1 MIKKLTAQSNPE
13 VLALQQAQ
21 AAAAVSVASPS
32 QQGAQIQGIDPI
44 NLGGVAA
51 PKPNETVRWNALARD
66 LVAKTKTVPPLASR
80 IYSVLSEVQYEV
92 LKAADSA
99 GAQINPKRALREASI
114 AALKALFPDE
124 AAAITADAKKDAP
137 GRSVPGQG
145 SSTLSRK
152 LGQQIAKVVVE
163 RRAGDG
169 HLNKKGVVLPEPGP
183 GVWQSAA
190 NPPALPLLPIWGE
203 TRPVFMPQL
212 GEKGRPQC
220 PNPPAL
226 NSAEF
231 KRDLAEVRQIS
242 DTRTAEQTA
251 IAMKWAANLGTAT
264 PPGMWNEIASTLIT
278 QYKLNDRDAAQ
289 IMHYLNGAVMDAGIG
304 CWEVKYQHWLARPT
318 MVDPQI
324 TIPEGLGL
332 PNFPSYTSG
341 HATFSGAAARVL
353 GHFFKKD
360 ADRLK
365 QMADE
370 AAMSRVYGGI
380 HYRFDGT
387 RGVEHGEKI
396 ADLAIRALRDEQ
408 KILG

>member
-1 MIKKLTAQSNPE
+1 MIKKLTIQSNTE
-13 VLALQQAQ
+13 LLALQQAQ
-21 AAAAVSVASPS
+21 QAAPVSDTNPA
-32 QQGAQIQGIDPI
+32 QQGAPIQGIDPI
-44 NLGGVAA
+44 NLGDVAA

-80 IYSVLSEVQYEV
+80 VYSVLSEVQYEV

-99 GAQINPKRALREASI
+99 GAQINPQRALREASI

-124 AAAITADAKKDAP
+124 ATTIAADAKKDAP
-137 GRSVPGQG
+137 GRSIPGQG
-145 SSTLSRK
+145 STTLSKR
-152 LGQQIAKVVVE
+152 LGQQIAPAVVG
-163 RRAGDG
+163 RRADDNP
-169 HLNKKGVVLPEPGP
+169 LNTKGVVLPQPGP

-190 NPPALPLLPIWGE
+190 NPPALPLLPFWGE

-212 GEKGRPQC
+212 GEKGRPAC

-231 KRDLAEVRQIS
+231 KRDLAEVRKLS

-264 PPGMWNEIASTLIT
+264 PPGMWNEIASKLIT

-289 IMHYLNGAVMDAGIG
+289 VMHYLNGAVMDAGIG

-318 MVDPQI
+318 MVDAQI

-360 ADRLK
+360 ADNLK

-396 ADLAIRALRDEQ
+396 ADLAIRALKDEQ